1 MKNKHIL
8 YSCVSMAFIAMNLM
22 ACKNFILVHKTENKS
37 VPISYNQLSDSI
49 NVSSKNWKAFFKDT
63 SLVALIDSAL
73 NHNQELNIML
83 QEIEISKNEI
93 RARKGAY
100 LPFINGGIGASIDK
114 VGKYTSQGA
123 SDAITNIAPGTPTP
137 EIVPNYIIGVNASWE
152 IDIWKRLR
160 NAKKAAV
167 YKYLSTIAGK
177 NFMVTHLISE
187 IANSY
192 YELVA
197 LDNQLDIL
205 KKNIEL
211 YQNSLE
217 IVKMEK
223 QSARV
228 TELAVRRFEAEVLKT
243 QSRQYYIL
251 QQITI
256 VENRINFLV
265 GRFPQ
270 TVARNAKDFTNLPID
285 TIHTGVPS
293 ELLANR
299 TDIKQ
304 AEQALEA
311 AKLDVKVAKAAFYPS
326 LIITASSGYRA
337 FDPQYI
343 LQMPQSLIYNIAGDL
358 LAPLV
363 NRNAIK
369 ASYYSANARQVQAV
383 YQYERTILNAH
394 IEVINQLSNIN
405 NLKNSYDLKNK
416 QVEALTQSI
425 EISTTLFKS
434 ARADYMEVLLTQ
446 RDALDSKFELIE
458 TKKQQLNAMVNIYKA
473 LGGGWK

>member
-1 MKNKHIL
+1 MKNKYFS
-8 YSCVSMAFIAMNLM
+8 YSYIGMAFIAMSLM
-22 ACKNFILVHKTENKS
+22 ACRSLNLVNKTENKS
-37 VPISYNQLSDSI
+37 VPSSYNQVIDSI
-49 NVSSKNWKAFFKDT
+49 NTASKNWKAFFKDPALI
-63 SLVALIDSAL
+63 SLIDSAL

-100 LPFINGGIGASIDK
+100 LPFVNAGIGSSIDR
-114 VGKYTSQGA
+114 VGRYTSQGA
-123 SDAITNIAPGTPTP
+123 SDAVTAIAPGKPTP
-137 EIVPNYIIGVNASWE
+137 EILPNYSFGINITWE
-152 IDIWKRLR
+152 IDIWKKLR
-160 NAKKAAV
+160 SAKKSAI
-167 YKYLSTIAGK
+167 YKYLSTMAGK
-177 NFMVTHLISE
+177 NFMVTHLIAE

-223 QSARV
+223 QSART

-251 QQITI
+251 QQITE

-270 TVARNAKDFTNLPID
+270 SVTRNTKDFINTPID
-285 TIHTGVPS
+285 TIHAGVPS
-293 ELLANR
+293 ELLTNR

-326 LIITASSGYRA
+326 FILNAGSGYRA
-337 FDPQYI
+337 FDPQYL
-343 LQMPQSLIYNIAGDL
+343 LQSPQSLIYNMAGDL
-358 LAPLV
+358 VAPLI

-369 ASYYSANARQVQAV
+369 ASFYSANARQIQAV

-458 TKKQQLNAMVNIYKA
+458 TKKQQMNALVNIYKS